1 MRESFYKK
9 KKEID
14 KQLLRRQQEY
24 DRDGRAVLNMTVE
37 DDSNFLSVFSPNKN
51 PIISSEVAEFI
62 ETNTMSI
69 SPKKQL
75 TLRIHGNCIDEQEKA
90 VYKNAIHEYYGDKY
104 TAVERELKRDRVIV
118 LSLFFLGVLILAF
131 AILLEYQRR
140 SIIWAEVVDIAAWV
154 LLWEAVDI
162 SVFGNRSLRLKRLR
176 YMNYMSMKIEYYPL
190 EQDENI
196 INQKTK
202 EE

>member
-1 MRESFYKK
+1 MRESFYQK
-9 KKEID
+9 KKEIES
-14 KQLLRRQQEY
+14 QLSSRQQEY
-24 DRDGRAVLNMTVE
+24 DKDGRAVLNMTVE

-51 PIISSEVAEFI
+51 PMISSEVAEFI
-62 ETNTMSI
+62 ETNIISI

-104 TAVERELKRDRVIV
+104 TAVERELKKDRVIV
-118 LSLFFLGVLILAF
+118 FSLFSLGVLILAF
-131 AILLEYQRR
+131 AILLEYQRG

-162 SVFGNRSLRLKRLR
+162 SVFQTRSLRLKRMR
-176 YMNYMSMKIEYYPL
+176 YISLMTMNIEYDESPMNYGR
-190 EQDENI
+190 
-196 INQKTK
+196 T
-202 EE
+202 